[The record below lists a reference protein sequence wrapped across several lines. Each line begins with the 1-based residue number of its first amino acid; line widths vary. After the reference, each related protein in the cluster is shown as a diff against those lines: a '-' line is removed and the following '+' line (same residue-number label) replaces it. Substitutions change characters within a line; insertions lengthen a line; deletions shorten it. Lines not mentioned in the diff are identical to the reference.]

1 MKTIYTAV
9 RLFKFELLHRSVDAN
24 PTFGLIM
31 VRRATQDFEVSV
43 SPVQSIKV
51 FRILA
56 EEAGWTMERHEGS
69 RMVDR
74 FAIIMPMT
82 QTTRTLGLRILD
94 GPLRGLEVTSWA
106 ETRGSSGAINMI
118 SWVLPGGLEHPLTQ
132 SLLQHWVSRL
142 PRCPWR
148 WSFGE
153 RSKIGFLLPVWK
165 KSRKKFAKL
174 GFSVGKNDWPNIP
187 QQSWMDSESE

>member
-1 MKTIYTAV
+1 
-9 RLFKFELLHRSVDAN
+9 
-24 PTFGLIM
+24 M

-43 SPVQSIKV
+43 SPVQSIKA

-56 EEAGWTMERHEGS
+56 EEAGWAMERHEGS

-82 QTTRTLGLRILD
+82 QKTRTLGIRILD

-106 ETRGSSGAINMI
+106 ETRGSSGALNMI
-118 SWVLPGGLEHPLTQ
+118 SWLLPGGLEHPLTQ
-132 SLLQHWVSRL
+132 SLLQNWVSRL

-165 KSRKKFAKL
+165 RSRKKFAKL

-187 QQSWMDSESE
+187 EQSWVNSESE

>member
-1 MKTIYTAV
+1 
-9 RLFKFELLHRSVDAN
+9 
-24 PTFGLIM
+24 M

-43 SPVQSIKV
+43 SPVQSIKA

-56 EEAGWTMERHEGS
+56 EEAGWAMERHEGS

-82 QTTRTLGLRILD
+82 QKTRTLGIRILD

-106 ETRGSSGAINMI
+106 ETRGSSGALNMI
-118 SWVLPGGLEHPLTQ
+118 SWLLPGGLEHPLTH

-153 RSKIGFLLPVWK
+153 RSKIGYLLPVWK
-165 KSRKKFAKL
+165 RSRKKFAQL

-187 QQSWMDSESE
+187 EKSWINSESEE

>member
-1 MKTIYTAV
+1 
-9 RLFKFELLHRSVDAN
+9 
-24 PTFGLIM
+24 M

-43 SPVQSIKV
+43 SPVQSIKA

-56 EEAGWTMERHEGS
+56 EQAGWTMERHEGA

-106 ETRGSSGAINMI
+106 ETRGSSGALNMI
-118 SWVLPGGLEHPLTQ
+118 SWVLPGGLEHPLTE

-153 RSKIGFLLPVWK
+153 RSKSVSFSQFGRGHAKSSPSLVFQLERTIGPTHQNN
-165 KSRKKFAKL
+165 R
-174 GFSVGKNDWPNIP
+174 G
-187 QQSWMDSESE
+187 

>member
-1 MKTIYTAV
+1 
-9 RLFKFELLHRSVDAN
+9 
-24 PTFGLIM
+24 M

-51 FRILA
+51 FRLLA
-56 EEAGWTMERHEGS
+56 EEAGWSMERHEGS

-106 ETRGSSGAINMI
+106 ETRGSSGALNMI
-118 SWVLPGGLEHPLTQ
+118 SWVLPGGLDVPLTQ
-132 SLLQHWVSRL
+132 LLLQHWVARL

-153 RSKIGFLLPVWK
+153 RSKIGFFLPVWK
-165 KSRKKFAKL
+165 KSRKIFAKL
-174 GFSVGKNDWPNIP
+174 GFSVGKNDWPNSP
-187 QQSWMDSESE
+187 EKPWMDSESE

>member
-1 MKTIYTAV
+1 
-9 RLFKFELLHRSVDAN
+9 
-24 PTFGLIM
+24 M

-43 SPVQSIKV
+43 SPVQSIKA
-51 FRILA
+51 FRLLA
-56 EEAGWTMERHEGS
+56 EEAGWSMERHEGS

-94 GPLRGLEVTSWA
+94 GPLRGLEVTSWS
-106 ETRGSSGAINMI
+106 ETRGSAGALNMI
-118 SWVLPGGLEHPLTQ
+118 SWDLPGGIEHPLTV

-153 RSKIGFLLPVWK
+153 RSITGFLLPVWK
-165 KSRKKFAKL
+165 KSRKKFAKI
-174 GFSVGKNDWPNIP
+174 GFSVGAGDWPNAP
-187 QQSWMDSESE
+187 DEPWLSTEAEE

>member
-1 MKTIYTAV
+1 
-9 RLFKFELLHRSVDAN
+9 
-24 PTFGLIM
+24 M

-51 FRILA
+51 FRLLA
-56 EEAGWTMERHEGS
+56 EEAGWSMERHEGS

-106 ETRGSSGAINMI
+106 ETRGSSGALNMI
-118 SWVLPGGLEHPLTQ
+118 SWVLPGGLEVPLTQ
-132 SLLQHWVSRL
+132 LLLQHWVARL

-165 KSRKKFAKL
+165 KSRKNFAKL
-174 GFSVGKNDWPNIP
+174 GFSVGKNDWPNSP
-187 QQSWMDSESE
+187 EKPWMDSESE

>member
-1 MKTIYTAV
+1 
-9 RLFKFELLHRSVDAN
+9 
-24 PTFGLIM
+24 M
-31 VRRATQDFEVSV
+31 VRRATQDFEVCV

-51 FRILA
+51 FRVLA
-56 EEAGWTMERHEGS
+56 EEAGWSMERHEGS

-82 QTTRTLGLRILD
+82 QNTRTLGLRILD
-94 GPLRGLEVTSWA
+94 GPLRGLEVTSWS
-106 ETRGSSGAINMI
+106 ETRGSAGALNMI

-148 WSFGE
+148 WTFGE

-165 KSRKKFAKL
+165 RSRKKFAKI
-174 GFSVGKNDWPNIP
+174 GFSVGTNDWPNTP
-187 QQSWMDSESE
+187 EQPWMDSESE

>member
-1 MKTIYTAV
+1 MAV
-9 RLFKFELLHRSVDAN
+9 RLFKFEPLYRSVDGNLAV
-24 PTFGLIM
+24 GLIM

-51 FRILA
+51 FRLLA
-56 EEAGWTMERHEGS
+56 EEAGWAMERHEGS

-82 QTTRTLGLRILD
+82 QTTRMLGLRILD

-106 ETRGSSGAINMI
+106 ETRGSSGALNMI

-132 SLLQHWVSRL
+132 SMLQHWVSRL

-148 WSFGE
+148 WGFGE
-153 RSKIGFLLPVWK
+153 RSKIGYMLPVWR
-165 KSRKKFAKL
+165 KSRKNFAKL
-174 GFSVGKNDWPNIP
+174 GFAVGKNDWPNTPKNPWI
-187 QQSWMDSESE
+187 SEESE

>member
-1 MKTIYTAV
+1 MAV
-9 RLFKFELLHRSVDAN
+9 RLFKFEPLHRSVDAIKSIG
-24 PTFGLIM
+24 FIM
-31 VRRATQDFEVSV
+31 VRRATRDFEVSV

-56 EEAGWTMERHEGS
+56 EEAGWAMERHEGS

-94 GPLRGLEVTSWA
+94 GPLSGLEVTSWA
-106 ETRGSSGAINMI
+106 ETRGSSGALNMI

-153 RSKIGFLLPVWK
+153 RSKIGYMLPVWR
-165 KSRKKFAKL
+165 KSRRNFAKI
-174 GFSVGKNDWPNIP
+174 GFSVGKNDWPNTP
-187 QQSWMDSESE
+187 KDSWGSEESE

>member
-24 PTFGLIM
+24 PPVGHIM

-56 EEAGWTMERHEGS
+56 EQAGWTMERHEGS

-174 GFSVGKNDWPNIP
+174 GFSVGKNDWPNTPEQPWI
-187 QQSWMDSESE
+187 DSESE

>member
-1 MKTIYTAV
+1 
-9 RLFKFELLHRSVDAN
+9 
-24 PTFGLIM
+24 M

-51 FRILA
+51 FRLLA
-56 EEAGWTMERHEGS
+56 EESGLSMERHEGS

-106 ETRGSSGAINMI
+106 ETRGSSGALNMI
-118 SWVLPGGLEHPLTQ
+118 SWVLPGGLDVPLTQ
-132 SLLQHWVSRL
+132 LLLQHWVARL

-153 RSKIGFLLPVWK
+153 RSKIGFFLPVWK
-165 KSRKKFAKL
+165 KSRKNFAKL
-174 GFSVGKNDWPNIP
+174 GFSVGKNDWPNSP
-187 QQSWMDSESE
+187 EKPWMDSESE

>member
-1 MKTIYTAV
+1 
-9 RLFKFELLHRSVDAN
+9 
-24 PTFGLIM
+24 M
-31 VRRATQDFEVSV
+31 VRRASQDFEVSV

-51 FRILA
+51 FRLLA
-56 EEAGWTMERHEGS
+56 EQAGWAMERHEGS

-82 QTTRTLGLRILD
+82 QTTRTLGIRILD

-106 ETRGSSGAINMI
+106 ETRGSSGAINII
-118 SWVLPGGLEHPLTQ
+118 SWVLPGGFDHPLTQ
-132 SLLQHWVSRL
+132 PLLQHWVSGL

-153 RSKIGFLLPVWK
+153 RSKIGFLLPVWRR
-165 KSRKKFAKL
+165 SRKKFAAL
-174 GFSVGKNDWPNIP
+174 GFSVGKNEWPNTPTEPWIG
-187 QQSWMDSESE
+187 SESEE